1 MGRQRLQTFLRF
13 PVLELDPNNAAVDV
27 LACVVLRALRHKI
40 TITLTRQLTARPPSV
55 QLERTSPE
63 DGIASRHRTD
73 PSRALPIPS
82 ENEKATKTT

>member
-40 TITLTRQLTARPPSV
+40 TITLTRASSQRDLHPS
-55 QLERTSPE
+55 S
-63 DGIASRHRTD
+63 
-73 PSRALPIPS
+73 
-82 ENEKATKTT
+82 